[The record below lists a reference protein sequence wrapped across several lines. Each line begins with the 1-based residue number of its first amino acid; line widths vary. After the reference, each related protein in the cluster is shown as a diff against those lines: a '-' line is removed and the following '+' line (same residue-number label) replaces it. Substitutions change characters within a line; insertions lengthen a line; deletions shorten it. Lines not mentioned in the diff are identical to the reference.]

1 MRLAVFN
8 HLLTL
13 HPHYFEINRSGEI
26 NARLTTDT
34 TLLQSIFGFSISM
47 ALSSVLLF
55 LGGLVMMLIT
65 NLKLA
70 LIVLVTVPIILLPMA
85 IYGRRLRALSRKS
98 QDTVADIGTYAGEIV
113 QNIKVVQS
121 FTREPEESIAFK
133 NEVEKAFSAAKR
145 RIMQSSLLI
154 AAAMILVFTG
164 LGAMIWFGAKDVT
177 NGDISAGELASFVF
191 YAIMGMYG
199 QDNTNYY
206 DLGSST
212 GAITLSIALNNKSKN
227 NQFFAID
234 NSKEMVEQCEKNL
247 HNKVDNLQAICDDIN
262 QVKINSASI
271 VVLNLTLQF
280 IDVNLRSNLIKK
292 IYDGLESGGILIIS
306 EKIHFDDAVT
316 QNQITK
322 LHMDFKKENGYS
334 ELEIANKR
342 QAIEN
347 VLITE
352 TKEQH
357 LNRLR
362 DCGFV
367 ETSCFFQCLNFVS
380 FLSVK

>member
-1 MRLAVFN
+1 MRDNLFNKQSDIADFRFDQEVVKVFDDMVR
-8 HLLTL
+8 
-13 HPHYFEINRSGEI
+13 RSVPGY
-26 NARLTTDT
+26 D
-34 TLLQSIFGFSISM
+34 SM
-47 ALSSVLLF
+47 IQ
-55 LGGLVMMLIT
+55 M
-65 NLKLA
+65 
-70 LIVLVTVPIILLPMA
+70 
-85 IYGRRLRALSRKS
+85 
-98 QDTVADIGTYAGEIV
+98 IG
-113 QNIKVVQS
+113 
-121 FTREPEESIAFK
+121 
-133 NEVEKAFSAAKR
+133 
-145 RIMQSSLLI
+145 LI
-154 AAAMILVFTG
+154 AR
-164 LGAMIWFGAKDVT
+164 
-177 NGDISAGELASFVF
+177 
-191 YAIMGMYG
+191 MYG

-234 NSKEMVEQCEKNL
+234 NSMEMVEQCEKNL
-247 HNKVDNLQAICDDIN
+247 HSKVDNLQAICDDIN
-262 QVKINSASI
+262 QVQIKSASI

-280 IDVNLRSNLIKK
+280 IDVNLRFNLIKK
-292 IYDGLESGGILIIS
+292 IYDGLEPGGILIIS
-306 EKIHFDDAVT
+306 EKIHFDDELT
-316 QNQITK
+316 QNHITK
-322 LHMDFKKENGYS
+322 LHIDFKKENGYS

-362 DCGFV
+362 ECGFV

>member
-1 MRLAVFN
+1 MRDNLFNKQSDIADFRFDQDVVKVFDDMVR
-8 HLLTL
+8 
-13 HPHYFEINRSGEI
+13 RSVPGY
-26 NARLTTDT
+26 D
-34 TLLQSIFGFSISM
+34 SM
-47 ALSSVLLF
+47 IQ
-55 LGGLVMMLIT
+55 M
-65 NLKLA
+65 
-70 LIVLVTVPIILLPMA
+70 
-85 IYGRRLRALSRKS
+85 
-98 QDTVADIGTYAGEIV
+98 IG
-113 QNIKVVQS
+113 
-121 FTREPEESIAFK
+121 
-133 NEVEKAFSAAKR
+133 
-145 RIMQSSLLI
+145 LI
-154 AAAMILVFTG
+154 AR
-164 LGAMIWFGAKDVT
+164 
-177 NGDISAGELASFVF
+177 
-191 YAIMGMYG
+191 MYG

-271 VVLNLTLQF
+271 VALNLTLQF

>member
-1 MRLAVFN
+1 MRDNLFNKQSDIADFRFDQDVVKVFDDMVR
-8 HLLTL
+8 
-13 HPHYFEINRSGEI
+13 RSVPGY
-26 NARLTTDT
+26 D
-34 TLLQSIFGFSISM
+34 SM
-47 ALSSVLLF
+47 IQ
-55 LGGLVMMLIT
+55 M
-65 NLKLA
+65 
-70 LIVLVTVPIILLPMA
+70 
-85 IYGRRLRALSRKS
+85 
-98 QDTVADIGTYAGEIV
+98 IG
-113 QNIKVVQS
+113 
-121 FTREPEESIAFK
+121 
-133 NEVEKAFSAAKR
+133 
-145 RIMQSSLLI
+145 LI
-154 AAAMILVFTG
+154 AR
-164 LGAMIWFGAKDVT
+164 
-177 NGDISAGELASFVF
+177 
-191 YAIMGMYG
+191 MYG

-292 IYDGLESGGILIIS
+292 IYDGLEPGGILIIS

-316 QNQITK
+316 QNHITK

-334 ELEIANKR
+334 ELEIADKR